1 MSEKSKDILI
11 GVLLTVIVGLIILI
25 ILIITDTITFSSKF
39 ETNQNENNITETT
52 KLTESD
58 AITIGK
64 ELYDKMTEIKGLE
77 ILLPYCG
84 IKGSEIRN
92 QNMKK
97 YNIYT
102 YGPNE
107 YYETKYSNTDELK
120 NDLRNYMSEAYV
132 NEVVDIEP
140 ITDLSVLAKEDYLF
154 TDYIIDNGKLYC
166 RAYSAGGWI
175 SGFLG
180 YDISVNSMHEN
191 IIVYK
196 IKSKY
201 IKESIF
207 PDGSDRCFKDNPVNC
222 KEEDLEYKDTTF
234 VIEKNSND
242 KWIVTSFTLQN

>member
-11 GVLLTVIVGLIILI
+11 GVFLTVIVGLIILI

-52 KLTESD
+52 KLTESE

-77 ILLPYCG
+77 VLLPYCG
-84 IKGSEIRN
+84 VKGSEIRN
-92 QNMKK
+92 QSMKK
-97 YNIYT
+97 YNIST

-140 ITDLSVLAKEDYLF
+140 ITDLSLL
-154 TDYIIDNGKLYC
+154 
-166 RAYSAGGWI
+166 S
-175 SGFLG
+175 
-180 YDISVNSMHEN
+180 
-191 IIVYK
+191 
-196 IKSKY
+196 
-201 IKESIF
+201 
-207 PDGSDRCFKDNPVNC
+207 
-222 KEEDLEYKDTTF
+222 
-234 VIEKNSND
+234 
-242 KWIVTSFTLQN
+242 

>member
-52 KLTESD
+52 KLTESE

-77 ILLPYCG
+77 VLLPYCG
-84 IKGSEIRN
+84 VKGSEIRN
-92 QNMKK
+92 QSMKK
-97 YNIYT
+97 YNIST

-120 NDLRNYMSEAYV
+120 NELRNYMSETYV
-132 NEVVDIEP
+132 NEVVDREP
-140 ITDLSVLAKEDYLF
+140 ITDLSLLSKEDYLYV
-154 TDYIIDNGKLYC
+154 DYIIDNNKLYC
-166 RAYSAGGWI
+166 RAYSAGGWAPNY
-175 SGFLG
+175 LD
-180 YDISVNSMHEN
+180 YDITVNNVEKN
-191 IIVYK
+191 IISYN
-196 IKSKY
+196 INSKY
-201 IKESIF
+201 IKDSALGEI
-207 PDGSDRCFKDNPVNC
+207 CNKEKINNC

-242 KWIVTSFTLQN
+242 KWLVTNFTLHD